1 MGVPGRT
8 GSPRMTTGSPR
19 VRVLAVDLFESPYT
33 LRMPFRFGVIT
44 VTEGLQAI
52 VRVRLRHADGREG
65 FGYAAEALAAKW
77 FDKDPRLS
85 DAQNIDQLRCALQM
99 ARDAYLAAPP
109 MTAFDL
115 FATHSRPLR
124 EAGAARALQP
134 LVSGY
139 GPALLDRAVLDA
151 LCRIEGIGFWQA
163 MQANLP
169 GLHAQTVAR
178 DLAAFD
184 LTAFLASRRP
194 LLQLDVR
201 HTVGLLDPIVA
212 GDQAPGSRVG
222 DGLPETLA
230 EVAARYGN
238 RYFKLKVSG
247 RLDADLDRLERIACV
262 LDALP
267 APVHVTLDGN
277 EQYDDADAVLALWQA
292 MQARPALRRLCAS
305 TLLIEQP
312 IPRSKALA
320 SPVTALAACRPVII
334 DESDGE
340 IDSFVQARAL
350 GYAGVSSKACKG
362 FYKSLLNLARCQVW
376 NAAGGVRCFMSA
388 EDLTTQPGLSVQ
400 QDLAL
405 VSLLGI
411 GHVERNAHHFIDGFN
426 GRPMGE
432 AEAFLQAH
440 PDLYHRED
448 GRVRLR
454 IDDGRVAIGSLA
466 ATGFGSGVSPD
477 LRATSAMPASSWT
490 GAASAH

>member
-1 MGVPGRT
+1 M
-8 GSPRMTTGSPR
+8 
-19 VRVLAVDLFESPYT
+19 RVLAVDLFESPYT

-52 VRVRLRHADGREG
+52 VRVHLRHADGREG
-65 FGYAAEALAAKW
+65 VGYAAEALAAKW

-85 DAQNIDQLRCALQM
+85 DAQNVDQLRCALQL
-99 ARDAYLAAPP
+99 ACSAYLAAPP
-109 MTAFDL
+109 MSAFDL
-115 FATHSRPLR
+115 FATHSQPLR
-124 EAGAARALQP
+124 EAGAVHGLQP
-134 LVSGY
+134 LVSAY

-169 GLHAQTVAR
+169 GMHAQTVAR
-178 DLAAFD
+178 DLADVD
-184 LTAFLASRRP
+184 LSAFLGSLQP
-194 LLQLDVR
+194 LQQLQVR

-212 GDQAPGSRVG
+212 GDQPAGSRVD

-247 RLDADLDRLERIACV
+247 RLDADLDRLERIASV
-262 LDALP
+262 LDTLP
-267 APVHVTLDGN
+267 APAHVTLDGN

-312 IPRSKALA
+312 IPRGKALA
-320 SPVTALAACRPVII
+320 APVTALAACRPVII

-340 IDSFVQARAL
+340 IDSFLQARAL

-362 FYKSLLNLARCQVW
+362 FYKSLLNLARCRAW
-376 NAAGGVRCFMSA
+376 NAAEGRHWFMSA

-426 GRPMGE
+426 GRPTDE
-432 AEAFLQAH
+432 ADDFLRAH

-454 IDDGRVAIGSLA
+454 IDDGCMAVASLA
-466 ATGFGSGVSPD
+466 VAGFGSGVSPD
-477 LRATSAMPASSWT
+477 LRTTRPMPASRWT
-490 GAASAH
+490 GAAV